1 MSKPRPNEDT
11 EMIADYKA
19 ANPNHTAEEW
29 IAEALNVN
37 NQHCSDDAIAV
48 SNLLYCALEALKNG
62 TQKAKK

>member
-1 MSKPRPNEDT
+1 
-11 EMIADYKA
+11 MIADYKA